1 MSFFRQKNDCTCM
14 FFCVIIIH
22 IGSILKKKKPK
33 KKQLHHPQIYPF
45 SDIAEEFLKEFTIAY
60 NTAYGVEYTK
70 KTLKEID
77 ADSFAE
83 EKPVYK
89 LSHRPVSTGKYGSV
103 ATQGRIQDFF

>member
-1 MSFFRQKNDCTCM
+1 MYLYVLLCNNYSYWVNLR
-14 FFCVIIIH
+14 
-22 IGSILKKKKPK
+22 KKKPK

-103 ATQGRIQDFF
+103 ATQGRI

>member
-1 MSFFRQKNDCTCM
+1 MIVPACSF
-14 FFCVIIIH
+14 VLIIIH
-22 IGSILKKKKPK
+22 IGSILKKKKI
-33 KKQLHHPQIYPF
+33 HHPRIYPF

-89 LSHRPVSTGKYGSV
+89 LSHRPVS
-103 ATQGRIQDFF
+103 

>member
-1 MSFFRQKNDCTCM
+1 MSFFRQKMIVHDCM

-22 IGSILKKKKPK
+22 IGSILKKKAIK
-33 KKQLHHPQIYPF
+33 LHHPQIYPF

-89 LSHRPVSTGKYGSV
+89 LSHRPVSK
-103 ATQGRIQDFF
+103 

>member
-1 MSFFRQKNDCTCM
+1 M
-14 FFCVIIIH
+14 
-22 IGSILKKKKPK
+22 
-33 KKQLHHPQIYPF
+33 
-45 SDIAEEFLKEFTIAY
+45 AY

>member
-1 MSFFRQKNDCTCM
+1 MSFFRQKMIVHVCS
-14 FFCVIIIH
+14 FIIIH
-22 IGSILKKKKPK
+22 IGSIVEKKKRW
-33 KKQLHHPQIYPF
+33 HHPQIYPF

-89 LSHRPVSTGKYGSV
+89 LSHRPVSKYGSV
-103 ATQGRIQDFF
+103 AT